1 MMIKFD
7 RKKNMEDKIVKK
19 KDLKNNWDNR
29 TESKREKSMKTN
41 FYKSNIE
48 R

>member
-1 MMIKFD
+1 MRIKFD

-19 KDLKNNWDNR
+19 KDLKNDWDNP
-29 TESKREKSMKTN
+29 TERKGKKSMKTN
-41 FYKSNIE
+41 FYRSNVE